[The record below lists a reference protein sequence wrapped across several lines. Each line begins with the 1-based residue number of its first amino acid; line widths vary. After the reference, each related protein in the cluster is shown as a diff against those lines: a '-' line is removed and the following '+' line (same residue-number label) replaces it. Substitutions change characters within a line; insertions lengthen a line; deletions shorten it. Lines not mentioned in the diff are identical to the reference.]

1 VASLTYV
8 SSELFDHTLN
18 ITMSIKIS
26 HWFFDHCLNP
36 SRLHLVSKSILSKR
50 FGTYF
55 FTDSRPFN
63 EMYLFS
69 VANLSAVTVI
79 LPWLISC

>member
-55 FTDSRPFN
+55 LLIHVHLMRCIYFQWQI
-63 EMYLFS
+63 S
-69 VANLSAVTVI
+69 VL
-79 LPWLISC
+79 WR